1 MSVRNSSFRNG
12 KDIPEGKLREMQAKS
27 QKDVKVLDHAK
38 DAIYWQRGN
47 WSWKSVSRVS
57 FPRMVTLPVVSFH
70 THHTLSISIH
80 QTSLYQPAIK
90 LAMPTHCFGR
100 REKEIRVH
108 YNALI
113 Y

>member
-1 MSVRNSSFRNG
+1 MRVRNSSFRNG
-12 KDIPEGKLREMQAKS
+12 KDITEGKLQEMQAKS
-27 QKDVKVLDHAK
+27 QKDVKLLDPAK
-38 DAIYWQRGN
+38 DAIYRQRGN

-90 LAMPTHCFGR
+90 LAMPTHRFGR
-100 REKEIRVH
+100 RGEEIRVH